1 MYFFKLH
8 HGLIQKDCLG
18 LAENFKLILL
28 VATMI
33 LFILNLGKKKGNQN
47 GLNGLPNSM
56 PSTNCGIQQLPRG

>member
-33 LFILNLGKKKGNQN
+33 HLILNLGKKKGNQ
-47 GLNGLPNSM
+47 NGLPNSM